1 MKRKITL
8 IHSFLIDDF
17 MKICLKFD
25 FNLYSELKNESIN
38 SFSMNAINANTAMYV
53 SRYCDAIFKY
63 VIVFFLELAII
74 IFLCVCK
81 A

>member
-1 MKRKITL
+1 
-8 IHSFLIDDF
+8 
-17 MKICLKFD
+17 
-25 FNLYSELKNESIN
+25 
-38 SFSMNAINANTAMYV
+38 MNAINANTAMYV